1 MENNTKKM
9 TLFALTWPIF
19 IEIFLHMLMGNVNTM
34 MLGNY
39 SDDAVAAVGVTTQV
53 LGILIVI
60 FGFVATGT
68 SILVAQYLGAGQA
81 EDAKRSGLTA
91 IMMNTLFG
99 IAISLLLVA
108 SGGWLL
114 EWLHLEPRLMSEAL
128 LYMNVVGG
136 FLFIEA
142 IMMTV
147 SAILRA
153 HGYTKWVMF
162 VTVGMNAANLFGCW
176 LVLYQPFGMP
186 VLGVSGVA
194 TVIVVS
200 RFLGLIGVLVVL
212 QLRVR
217 LNLPR
222 LQDIKELAKK
232 YVNPLLKIGIP
243 SAGEHLS
250 YHSSQLLITFFVTLI
265 GTMALTTKVYVQ
277 NVGLFLFLFSAAIGM
292 GTQILVGHMVGAGE
306 MEAAYRRCLRSLKIA
321 IAISLSVSVLI
332 AWLAPSVFPLFT
344 SDAEIIA
351 LASAVMLWG
360 VVLEPGRCFNLVII
374 NSLRAA
380 GDTRFPVMIGIL
392 SMWGVSVPLAWWL
405 GVHLEMGLIGVYLSF
420 IVDEWLRGL
429 IMLWRWRSRVWQS
442 MSFVSKS

>member
-81 EDAKRSGLTA
+81 DDAKRSGLTA
-91 IMMNTLFG
+91 IIMNTLFG
-99 IAISLLLVA
+99 VAISLLLVA
-108 SGGWLL
+108 SGGRLL
-114 EWLHLEPRLMSEAL
+114 EWLDLEPRLMSEAL

-153 HGYTKWVMF
+153 HGFTKWVMY
-162 VTVGMNAANLFGCW
+162 VTVGMNAANLIGCW

-194 TVIVVS
+194 AVIVIS
-200 RFLGLIGVLVVL
+200 RFLGLLGVLAVL
-212 QLRVR
+212 HLRVR
-217 LNLPR
+217 LTAH
-222 LQDIKELAKK
+222 LQDIRTLAKK
-232 YVNPLLKIGIP
+232 YVGPLLKIGIP

-292 GTQILVGHMVGAGE
+292 GTQILVGHMVGAGD
-306 MEAAYRRCLRSLKIA
+306 METAYRRCLRSLKM
-321 IAISLSVSVLI
+321 AISISLAVSVVI
-332 AWLAPSVFPLFT
+332 ALSAPALFPLFT
-344 SDAEIIA
+344 NNKEIIA

-360 VVLEPGRCFNLVII
+360 IVLEPGRCFNLVII

-380 GDTRFPVMIGIL
+380 GDTRFPVLMGIL

-429 IMLWRWRSRVWQS
+429 IMLWRWRSRVWQT